1 MLISFLVASN
11 SFPHIACGRSL
22 SLPLYLLPTPAH
34 KSDPGARRTGSQLGN
49 KFVASP
55 TGKSAGNTYCFSPW
69 FVAQTNL
76 QIWRVKKNVELLQNR
91 ATHLWQQIADTNL
104 EDEKGK
110 DFGFPPTQNSTVR
123 RQEEKSWEARQVGK
137 KWRCNKAAVKEF
149 NRQIAKTCKSSS
161 IGESLGEVGQ
171 QEEEKTLEKV
181 LQCSIP
187 IIHMYAWQ
195 YSSISKCARYF
206 SPGKRYH
213 AMQRKFILWSPR
225 SARFVHEVD
234 YLKRWQLLQR
244 IRGRSK
250 KVE

>member
-110 DFGFPPTQNSTVR
+110 DFGFPPTQNSTVW

-161 IGESLGEVGQ
+161 IGGESWRSWPAGGGEDSG
-171 QEEEKTLEKV
+171 K
-181 LQCSIP
+181 
-187 IIHMYAWQ
+187 
-195 YSSISKCARYF
+195 SSSMFNTDNSHVCLAIF
-206 SPGKRYH
+206 
-213 AMQRKFILWSPR
+213 LN
-225 SARFVHEVD
+225 
-234 YLKRWQLLQR
+234 L
-244 IRGRSK
+244 
-250 KVE
+250 